1 MSTNKATKMSN
12 DEKRWQEVI
21 KNHPE
26 ANFLQSPEY
35 GRMNE
40 ILKNKII
47 VRNFS
52 GGGYALMIVR
62 DARRGRYLEIPCGPL
77 IDWNGN
83 NKIDPSDIAISLAI
97 AEEEEM
103 SNEDEGDDEQD

>member
-1 MSTNKATKMSN
+1 M
-12 DEKRWQEVI
+12 
-21 KNHPE
+21 
-26 ANFLQSPEY
+26 
-35 GRMNE
+35 
-40 ILKNKII
+40 
-47 VRNFS
+47 
-52 GGGYALMIVR
+52 
-62 DARRGRYLEIPCGPL
+62 CGPL